1 MMFSGLQPWTC
12 MFVCCFQDYNHE
24 LVCITERE
32 KFVVPVK
39 AIGSRAVLDF
49 PDNVHFPPGPVKYTH
64 SRTYLVRNI
73 GNREAK
79 FTLTAEK
86 YVYF

>member
-1 MMFSGLQPWTC
+1 

-49 PDNVHFPPGPVKYTH
+49 PDNIHFPPGPVKYTH

-79 FTLTAEK
+79 FTLMAEK